1 MRRSGARL
9 PLAER
14 EVCLLFVVWR
24 LFVLRHNGSIMS
36 VITIQVI
43 AFLCSTAGT
52 KTVAAK
58 GKPKKTWATP
68 LAAACGVSER
78 ELRYWLRILIAC
90 FVVVVIFS
98 LWFGL
103 S

>member
-1 MRRSGARL
+1 M
-9 PLAER
+9 
-14 EVCLLFVVWR
+14 LLHKYLLENYHVKW
-24 LFVLRHNGSIMS
+24 LLW
-36 VITIQVI
+36 I
-43 AFLCSTAGT
+43 AHAGT

-68 LAAACGVSER
+68 LAAVCGVSER
-78 ELRYWLRILIAC
+78 ELRYWLRILIAV
-90 FVVVVIFS
+90 FVLVVIFG